1 MRAGVQLVSGSRASI
16 NYYVQTWTQLWYV
29 ILFPVRCLIYLFL
42 ILFDEFVFDMN
53 SAEIIAAVRWLAYF
67 KL

>member
-1 MRAGVQLVSGSRASI
+1 VTSNIVSSA
-16 NYYVQTWTQLWYV
+16 L
-29 ILFPVRCLIYLFL
+29 CL

-53 SAEIIAAVRWLAYF
+53 SAEIMAAVRWLAYF